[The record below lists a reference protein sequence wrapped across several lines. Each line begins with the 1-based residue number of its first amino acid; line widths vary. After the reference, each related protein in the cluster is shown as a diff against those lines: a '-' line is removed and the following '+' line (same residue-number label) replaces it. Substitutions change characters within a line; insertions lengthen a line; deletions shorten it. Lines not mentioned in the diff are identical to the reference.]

1 MSTNRSTQKLQ
12 RRALR
17 KKKGASV
24 FQYFLLILGTVV
36 ILLPMYLTVVTAFKS
51 PEESARN
58 FFAPPTSL
66 YLDNIISVV
75 NKANFFYYIRNSFVI
90 TLFSLLGI
98 ILIVPLV
105 SYSLARNLNHIYFK
119 AVYYLF
125 ILGAFVPFTI
135 LMVPQIKLMSILGM
149 LNNFGLILLYW
160 VYSLSEGTLLTVS
173 FVQSGIPYELE
184 ESAYMDGANVF
195 CTYRH
200 IVLPLMRPIISTVVI
215 MDTLWIWNDFQLP
228 LLMLNR
234 SQTMWTLPLFQ
245 YNFQSKYTVA
255 YNQAFAA
262 FLLSMVPMLI
272 FYIVCQ
278 KQIIGGLTAG
288 AVKG

>member
-17 KKKGASV
+17 KKKGASA

-98 ILIVPLV
+98 ILIV
-105 SYSLARNLNHIYFK
+105 
-119 AVYYLF
+119 
-125 ILGAFVPFTI
+125 AFVPFTI

>member
-98 ILIVPLV
+98 ILIGGCG
-105 SYSLARNLNHIYFK
+105 RNPGPNEVINRRK
-119 AVYYLF
+119 SR
-125 ILGAFVPFTI
+125 TC
-135 LMVPQIKLMSILGM
+135 
-149 LNNFGLILLYW
+149 
-160 VYSLSEGTLLTVS
+160 
-173 FVQSGIPYELE
+173 IP
-184 ESAYMDGANVF
+184 
-195 CTYRH
+195 TK
-200 IVLPLMRPIISTVVI
+200 
-215 MDTLWIWNDFQLP
+215 ND
-228 LLMLNR
+228 
-234 SQTMWTLPLFQ
+234 
-245 YNFQSKYTVA
+245 
-255 YNQAFAA
+255 
-262 FLLSMVPMLI
+262 
-272 FYIVCQ
+272 
-278 KQIIGGLTAG
+278 
-288 AVKG
+288 

>member
-1 MSTNRSTQKLQ
+1 
-12 RRALR
+12 
-17 KKKGASV
+17 
-24 FQYFLLILGTVV
+24 
-36 ILLPMYLTVVTAFKS
+36 
-51 PEESARN
+51 
-58 FFAPPTSL
+58 
-66 YLDNIISVV
+66 
-75 NKANFFYYIRNSFVI
+75 
-90 TLFSLLGI
+90 
-98 ILIVPLV
+98 
-105 SYSLARNLNHIYFK
+105 
-119 AVYYLF
+119 
-125 ILGAFVPFTI
+125 
-135 LMVPQIKLMSILGM
+135 MVPQIKLMSILGM

>member
-1 MSTNRSTQKLQ
+1 MVNGP
-12 RRALR
+12 R
-17 KKKGASV
+17 KCPHP
-24 FQYFLLILGTVV
+24 L
-36 ILLPMYLTVVTAFKS
+36 
-51 PEESARN
+51 
-58 FFAPPTSL
+58 
-66 YLDNIISVV
+66 
-75 NKANFFYYIRNSFVI
+75 
-90 TLFSLLGI
+90 
-98 ILIVPLV
+98 VPLV

>member
-184 ESAYMDGANVF
+184 ESAYMDGATRLQNLRYIIIPHVKSTIYTNTMLITLMTLGVF
-195 CTYRH
+195 GLIYT
-200 IVLPLMRPIISTVVI
+200 LTGGGPNGATQTMPIYMYIQAFKS
-215 MDTLWIWNDFQLP
+215 FQLGYGSAISVV
-228 LLMLNR
+228 LLMLGIAL
-234 SQTMWTLPLFQ
+234 SVL
-245 YNFQSKYTVA
+245 YTRIA
-255 YNQAFAA
+255 RN
-262 FLLSMVPMLI
+262 
-272 FYIVCQ
+272 
-278 KQIIGGLTAG
+278 K
-288 AVKG
+288 